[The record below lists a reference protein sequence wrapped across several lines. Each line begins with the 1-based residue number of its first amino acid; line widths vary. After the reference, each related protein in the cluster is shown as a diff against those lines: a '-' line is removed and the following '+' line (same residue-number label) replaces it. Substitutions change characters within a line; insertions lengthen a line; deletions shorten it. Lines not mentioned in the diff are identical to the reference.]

1 MRNLFQREET
11 MNLSS
16 LCAKTRTL
24 CVLSLSLLCT
34 TFVVA
39 GGAQSM
45 NLSNA
50 STQGTAS
57 TNMTLSLDASAPVEG
72 YVSAVEF
79 DGSQC
84 AVSDISQ
91 GSATISANAELF
103 IPEIFANGFTVGCVV
118 DASAPFDGNSI
129 APGAGLALATIE
141 ITPTALVSA
150 DTDVAFSFSDGTLNS
165 PPLDNIIVQGGLSVG
180 AGEGLGFNGGTLSLL
195 EPPPATM
202 IVESGSAPADGN
214 GTTGDARI
222 LLDNSLGGV
231 QGFVT
236 AVTHD
241 PAGITLEGI
250 SLGADTAA
258 ANAEFEITNIYTDGG
273 TLGVVL
279 DFNSPFDGQTI
290 PTGTGLHLASY
301 TYSCNDSN
309 IYTEGEAAPPAAS
322 SALTLADGV
331 LGSPALAN
339 VIVVGGLSVSPLKSD
354 GTFTCDPVP
363 VPAEDTILWM
373 ETKFD
378 TEEGNYAYLGQ
389 TGDLCF
395 YYKDDDDYIQGFTL
409 TVCYDC
415 DLTIHEDSWEFNGSI
430 LDQVGIEYLAVQV
443 DDDCSDG
450 ETGELIVAL
459 LLDALPP
466 FEGQTLPQTTDLNEG
481 RLLVGTMRV
490 TVDMTAECNEDQLIY
505 WCNGI
510 DGNGDVS
517 LYNNVVINYESIQ
530 IYERNDTLVHVVP
543 EEVFQRGD
551 CNSDDKVDL
560 ADSATMLANQFNGLP
575 ILCPDACDSNDDG
588 TLNMADSVYLLNWLF
603 KFGPIPTAPGPYEDG
618 PDATPDDTLP
628 VCDSDDTNC

>member
-1 MRNLFQREET
+1 MQSCMLNKL
-11 MNLSS
+11 
-16 LCAKTRTL
+16 
-24 CVLSLSLLCT
+24 
-34 TFVVA
+34 TFVVLLLISTLAHA
-39 GGAQSM
+39 GGGQQLTISDASILGISETSLDITMDSTAPTEGFVLAIGVDDSLLSISDIAAAGSTLSASAELVVPEVFSNGATLGVVLDAQS
-45 NLSNA
+45 
-50 STQGTAS
+50 
-57 TNMTLSLDASAPVEG
+57 
-72 YVSAVEF
+72 
-79 DGSQC
+79 
-84 AVSDISQ
+84 
-91 GSATISANAELF
+91 
-103 IPEIFANGFTVGCVV
+103 
-118 DASAPFDGNSI
+118 PFDGQTI
-129 APGAGLALATIE
+129 GAGSGQLIATMSVAALIVADE
-141 ITPTALVSA
+141 
-150 DTDVAFSFSDGTLNS
+150 DTDTQVTFLDGSLNS
-165 PPLDNIIVQGGLSVG
+165 PTLDNILVQGGLSLG
-180 AGEGLGFNGGTLSLL
+180 ATDGLGLNSGTVTL
-195 EPPPATM
+195 EEAPPATM
-202 IVESGSAPADGN
+202 YSMDASAPADGN
-214 GTTGDARI
+214 GTTGDAHI
-222 LLDNSLGGV
+222 TIDNSLGAV
-231 QGFVT
+231 QGYVT

-241 PAGITLEGI
+241 STVITLESI
-250 SLGADTAA
+250 SLGATATD
-258 ANAEFEITNIYTDGG
+258 NSAEFEISNIYENGG
-273 TLGVVL
+273 TLGVVM

-290 PTGTGLHLASY
+290 PLGTGLHIATY
-301 TYSCNDSN
+301 TYSCNDEN
-309 IYTEGEAAPPAAS
+309 IYVLGEPEPAAATS
-322 SALTLADGV
+322 ELTLDSGT
-331 LGSPALAN
+331 LGSPPLDN
-339 VIVVGGLSVSPLKSD
+339 VLVIGGLSLPPLLSS
-354 GTFTCDPVP
+354 GTFTCEPIG

-373 ETKFD
+373 ETEFD
-378 TEEGNYAYLGQ
+378 TDEGNYAYLGQ

-517 LYNNVVINYESIQ
+517 LYNNVVIDFESVQ

>member
-1 MRNLFQREET
+1 
-11 MNLSS
+11 MNLSKS
-16 LCAKTRTL
+16 CAP
-24 CVLSLSLLCT
+24 LSTFTIFVCAILCT
-34 TFVVA
+34 SFVVA
-39 GGAQSM
+39 GGQSM

-57 TNMTLSLDASAPVEG
+57 TSMSLTLDSSAQTEG
-72 YVSAVEF
+72 YVAAVEF
-79 DGSQC
+79 DGSLC
-84 AVSDISQ
+84 DVTDISAA
-91 GSATISANAELF
+91 SATTGAGAELF
-103 IPEIFANGFTVGCVV
+103 ISEIFDDGFTIGCVV
-118 DASAPFDGNSI
+118 DASAPFEGNTI
-129 APGAGLALATIE
+129 APGFGLALADIE
-141 ITPTALVSA
+141 ITPTALVDA
-150 DTDVAFSFSDGTLNS
+150 DTDVAFDFSDGTLNS
-165 PPLDNIIVQGGLSVG
+165 PPLDNIIVQGGLSIGV
-180 AGEGLGFNGGTLSLL
+180 GEGLLLSGGTLSLL

-231 QGFVT
+231 QGFVV

-250 SLGADTAA
+250 SLGEDTLAA
-258 ANAEFEITNIYTDGG
+258 GAEFEITNVYADGG
-273 TLGVVL
+273 TLGVVM

-290 PTGTGLHLASY
+290 ATGTGIHLASY
-301 TYSCNDSN
+301 SYSCNDSN

-331 LGSPALAN
+331 LGAPPLSN
-339 VIVVGGLSVSPLKSD
+339 VIVVGGLSVAPLKTD
-354 GTFTCDPVP
+354 GSFTCEPVA

-389 TGDLCF
+389 TGELCF

-459 LLDALPP
+459 LMDALPP
-466 FEGQTLPQTTDLNEG
+466 FDGQTLPQTDDLNEV
-481 RLLVGTMRV
+481 RLLVGKMRV
-490 TVDMTAECNEDQLIY
+490 TVDDTAECDAEQPIY
-505 WCNGI
+505 WCNDI
-510 DGNGDVS
+510 NGNGDVF
-517 LYNNVVINYESIQ
+517 LYNNVVIDFESIQ
-530 IYERNDTLVHVVP
+530 IYERNDTFVYVVP
-543 EEVFQRGD
+543 EEIFQRGD

-588 TLNMADSVYLLNWLF
+588 VLNMADSVYLLNWLF
-603 KFGPIPTAPGPYEDG
+603 KFGPIPPAPGPYEDG
-618 PDATPDDTLP
+618 PDATTDDTLP